1 MEVQARARADIYPSR
16 LFASVPSRRSGRSS
30 SLREPRLCC
39 GERRRG
45 RGGAWLPGERHLQRS
60 ADRHCDDLARKS
72 ACRSLCTLL
81 RDGRTSV
88 HARGIRRQAG
98 RQLIASKR
106 LEQAARAPGVG
117 AILLTDRAKLEQVL
131 EYVTQANS
139 IEMAD
144 RALTKELKG

>member
-1 MEVQARARADIYPSR
+1 M
-16 LFASVPSRRSGRSS
+16 
-30 SLREPRLCC
+30 
-39 GERRRG
+39 
-45 RGGAWLPGERHLQRS
+45 
-60 ADRHCDDLARKS
+60 
-72 ACRSLCTLL
+72 
-81 RDGRTSV
+81 
-88 HARGIRRQAG
+88 
-98 RQLIASKR
+98 IASKR